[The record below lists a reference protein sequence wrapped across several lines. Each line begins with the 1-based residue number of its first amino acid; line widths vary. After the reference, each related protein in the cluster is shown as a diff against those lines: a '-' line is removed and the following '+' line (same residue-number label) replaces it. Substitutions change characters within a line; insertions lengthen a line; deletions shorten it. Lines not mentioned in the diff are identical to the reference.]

1 MFSVTRSGKL
11 AKVVITLSMNE
22 QFLSISY
29 GTVQADFRNV
39 LRSMYS
45 TWKSCAIIFDIF
57 HRDVAHSC
65 SLSYRYFLAL
75 FVTFSRP
82 TQQAAY

>member
-1 MFSVTRSGKL
+1 MEL
-11 AKVVITLSMNE
+11 
-22 QFLSISY
+22 Y
-29 GTVQADFRNV
+29 VQAYFRNV

-45 TWKSCAIIFDIF
+45 TWKSGAIIFDIF

-75 FVTFSRP
+75 CVAFPGPLGRQLINFEL
-82 TQQAAY
+82 